1 MIWEASNYSSFIK
14 QVELPLFAHLYLA
27 HERDAA
33 NLVEGFFPSH
43 CLFPLQADVLGA
55 VLSWEDVE
63 SELEVTVKSVA
74 GGYGYDSVLSERSA
88 GGALKWVPLPGA
100 DAAYPIQITV
110 RAKSLSKN
118 GYAFGVLRVLNTRG
132 KGRIFTEEK
141 PFVLTAPGEEL
152 VVLEQQIL
160 QRPQ

>member
-1 MIWEASNYSSFIK
+1 
-14 QVELPLFAHLYLA
+14 
-27 HERDAA
+27 
-33 NLVEGFFPSH
+33 
-43 CLFPLQADVLGA
+43 
-55 VLSWEDVE
+55 
-63 SELEVTVKSVA
+63 
-74 GGYGYDSVLSERSA
+74 VLSERSA

-100 DAAYPIQITV
+100 DAAYPIQVAV

-132 KGRIFTEEK
+132 KGRIFTEEM